1 MGSTRY
7 AKPCQCC
14 PCPSPAAP
22 LPSSCHMKRSV
33 PSHSPAAFPV
43 PTPQRCC
50 CLAAPRCEDQSAL
63 STYRIVTISRRLCQK
78 IMGDQGLERVQYVSC
93 IRSIRPRCTG
103 CLDMNPTIFDW
114 RAVTWATSYPTLD
127 PRRIA
132 EGARS
137 GCMSC
142 AIVNAAFDGIGIC
155 LRTTSDGQ
163 RLSLYKKDQDGS
175 LLAQIS
181 DDERCK
187 TIEFYTS
194 SGKALSYLGDL
205 LHRKL
210 YGTCNYLLSV
220 H

>member
-1 MGSTRY
+1 
-7 AKPCQCC
+7 
-14 PCPSPAAP
+14 
-22 LPSSCHMKRSV
+22 
-33 PSHSPAAFPV
+33 
-43 PTPQRCC
+43 
-50 CLAAPRCEDQSAL
+50 
-63 STYRIVTISRRLCQK
+63 
-78 IMGDQGLERVQYVSC
+78 
-93 IRSIRPRCTG
+93 
-103 CLDMNPTIFDW
+103 
-114 RAVTWATSYPTLD
+114 
-127 PRRIA
+127 
-132 EGARS
+132 
-137 GCMSC
+137 MSC

-194 SGKALSYLGDL
+194 SGKALSYLGDP